1 MRESDLFGD
10 RRPDRSE
17 WIHHVELYKAI
28 GHKIDVSHITGLQRV
43 RGFWRIYL
51 DNIDDKVT
59 LMAEGVPLRG
69 KSVPVLN
76 TNPDRPDGELTVR
89 VRVKNIP
96 LSVEDGLIKRTITLK
111 GADVISLYR
120 EKLRVD
126 VNLPTVKLVTV

>member
-1 MRESDLFGD
+1 
-10 RRPDRSE
+10 
-17 WIHHVELYKAI
+17 
-28 GHKIDVSHITGLQRV
+28 
-43 RGFWRIYL
+43 
-51 DNIDDKVT
+51 
-59 LMAEGVPLRG
+59 MAEGVPLRG